1 MGDQLQICTTN
12 AKSASRSL
20 LLGDLVS
27 ALESLSITHD
37 GGLLLEK
44 KLNSYLQRLEDLE
57 MHNKALQEKYYADI
71 QRYKNEES
79 RLRNEIDSKN
89 REISD
94 KNAAISVVIGYR
106 NEAERSYDRAR
117 RERDEAQEK
126 YDRARSFWWVPVAG
140 WIWGLQE
147 LIEDNEGLARRAKNR
162 MNQYQEEIDEHS
174 QDLKRYESQL
184 SSLTYSLQCNQSYL
198 QNCKRKQDEVNSKIS
213 NICEAIADVANRH
226 KETLERVCKPGPE
239 GKHQNY
245 PYAKFG
251 HMWSAETV
259 TLSQECWHEAMYQH
273 V

>member
-57 MHNKALQEKYYADI
+57 I
-71 QRYKNEES
+71 QSFAREILCRHPNEES
-79 RLRNEIDSKN
+79 RLRDEIDSKN
-89 REISD
+89 REISA
-94 KNAAISVVIGYR
+94 KNAAISDVIGYR

-147 LIEDNEGLARRAKNR
+147 LIKDNEGLARRAKNR

-259 TLSQECWHEAMYQH
+259 TLSQKCWHEVMYQH